1 MSVIFSPY
9 GSYNVQVSK
18 TRAQQRYPGDMF
30 EPATISNVFV
40 EYNRGFRYIT
50 LGGRDVIMK
59 SVGMRGRTEQYL
71 YDVFIPG
78 CIRHWEEAE
87 AFDASHALDSIVSAV
102 FDQIEDELSTTN
114 GLFHRMINDGSS
126 VPRWL
131 TRWPLFTR
139 NPVKEAFVDVVREG
153 YNRYTWDVH
162 PDFVLELTHAL
173 MNRHVKGEVEGNDD
187 RYVQLIQSLVSSEDA
202 VGEGYRIYLKSL
214 ILSVRWSAEQF
225 DEFVK
230 KFGPLYQHYQT
241 LIEQHKDGAIE
252 NAQRMAAYSLESR
265 IRQKLQTLATS
276 QNRKPP
282 YTIELSSFLDPSH
295 LAQEEKDLIDVILP
309 SPSDGTYE
317 HPVAQLFA
325 SLYFV
330 LYDETVQTAMTKERR
345 RMLQH
350 LSRPDGVLP
359 YMDDVMRYRCQ
370 LSPRDF
376 VVVP

>member
-9 GSYNVQVSK
+9 SSYNVQVSK
-18 TRAQQRYPGDMF
+18 AGAQHHYPGEMF

-40 EYNRGFRYIT
+40 GYGRGFKYIT

-59 SVGMRGRTEQYL
+59 SVGMQGRTEQYL

-87 AFDASHALDSIVSAV
+87 VFDASHALDSIVSAV
-102 FDQIEDELSTTN
+102 FDQIEYELSKEN
-114 GLFHRMINDGSS
+114 GLFHRMMNDGSS
-126 VPRWL
+126 VPGL
-131 TRWPLFTR
+131 LARWPLFTK
-139 NPVKEAFVDVVREG
+139 NPVKDAFVDVIREG

-173 MNRHVKGEVEGNDD
+173 MGRYIRGEANGHSD
-187 RYVQLIQSLVSSEDA
+187 RYVSLIRSLISSEDA
-202 VGEGYRIYLKSL
+202 VGEGYRIYLKNL
-214 ILSVRWSAEQF
+214 IRLAQWSAERF

-230 KFGPLYQHYQT
+230 KFGLLYQHYQT
-241 LIEQHKDGAIE
+241 LIEKHKDGAIE
-252 NAQRMAAYSLESR
+252 NAQRMTAYSLESR
-265 IRQKLQTLATS
+265 IRQELQTLATS

-282 YTIELSSFLDPSH
+282 YTIELSSFLDPRQ
-295 LAQEEKDLIDVILP
+295 LAQEEKDLIDFILP
-309 SPSDGTYE
+309 SASDGTYE
-317 HPVAQLFA
+317 HPVARLFA

-330 LYDETVQTAMTKERR
+330 LYDETVQTAMTEERR
-345 RMLQH
+345 NILQH
-350 LSRPDGVLP
+350 LSQPDGAIP

-376 VVVP
+376 VFVP